1 MLARLRPMSH
11 QPPIMRQP
19 RITSSNGSSPLA
31 DAIHGSGHDAT
42 LSATAL
48 SIDSNSD
55 GGAGHTLANSDSFWF
70 NVDGPVHV
78 SANAEADAHSAA
90 GSLAALSDIFADH
103 SAASAEVTFT
113 SGASSSFQYSGPSIL
128 DTGPGGA
135 HAHWADAID
144 VPANTVVPANFA
156 ANDAELNGFHQS
168 NTIEN
173 NLLVIGVG
181 GSSAEA
187 AAGAGAVTIL
197 QPWNGDL
204 GSGFTS
210 AGAGESSGSVAGV
223 TNASNGQG
231 LVINVVYDLSVAS
244 APAGFTQTI
253 ANVVAFY
260 ESQFS
265 TPVTVTI
272 DVGYGEIDGQSVE
285 PGSLGE
291 SQANLTSVSYAQL
304 EAALANNAN
313 AIGDAAAAASLSS
326 TSPVNG
332 QYWIPTAEAKALGIS
347 GSDSSVDGYAGFTNV
362 PYLDYNVGNAS
373 GTVPGSQYD
382 FFGVVAHEFSEI
394 MGRQMLDGATFG
406 SSAGFTALDLFH
418 YSAPG
423 VPRLLRHD
431 AWLLLAERR
440 LHQSRQLQHQSKR
453 RLRRLGR
460 KRRQ

>member
-1 MLARLRPMSH
+1 MQAQTSAKSSFISSIGRFRNGGLVGSAIAILIGFIEAAATHASELVSDDVATHDHAGGLRPMSH

-156 ANDAELNGFHQS
+156 ANDAELNGLHQS

-181 GSSAEA
+181 GSKRGSCC
-187 AAGAGAVTIL
+187 
-197 QPWNGDL
+197 WRRSGD
-204 GSGFTS
+204 
-210 AGAGESSGSVAGV
+210 VP
-223 TNASNGQG
+223 
-231 LVINVVYDLSVAS
+231 
-244 APAGFTQTI
+244 PA
-253 ANVVAFY
+253 
-260 ESQFS
+260 
-265 TPVTVTI
+265 
-272 DVGYGEIDGQSVE
+272 
-285 PGSLGE
+285 
-291 SQANLTSVSYAQL
+291 L
-304 EAALANNAN
+304 E
-313 AIGDAAAAASLSS
+313 
-326 TSPVNG
+326 
-332 QYWIPTAEAKALGIS
+332 W
-347 GSDSSVDGYAGFTNV
+347 
-362 PYLDYNVGNAS
+362 
-373 GTVPGSQYD
+373 
-382 FFGVVAHEFSEI
+382 
-394 MGRQMLDGATFG
+394 
-406 SSAGFTALDLFH
+406 
-418 YSAPG
+418 
-423 VPRLLRHD
+423 
-431 AWLLLAERR
+431 
-440 LHQSRQLQHQSKR
+440 
-453 RLRRLGR
+453 
-460 KRRQ
+460 